1 MEEIPISKESKEK
14 RIYVYLPNENNVRKK
29 KRIKNYL
36 TTDQI
41 KQIKQVSPVDFQKY
55 LKNHLPLINQIS
67 HNEYFEPHTLFETYP
82 ESLKNFHLSSS
93 PNYNNL
99 DDNLIQSEANLEMAN
114 LSYNCQKIYFDELK
128 SKNIERD
135 QKNDNE
141 RIEIENILKIK
152 KIDIDKINVMDYFN
166 LHFQKEGKKITKS
179 NGESEL
185 SQKSDSL
192 FHSAKLEINP
202 GNDEYSPTNVQF
214 IQSSEN
220 LFEEPNNDPHN
231 DSID

>member
-128 SKNIERD
+128 SKNIETD

-166 LHFQKEGKKITKS
+166 LHFQKEGKK
-179 NGESEL
+179 
-185 SQKSDSL
+185 
-192 FHSAKLEINP
+192 
-202 GNDEYSPTNVQF
+202 
-214 IQSSEN
+214 
-220 LFEEPNNDPHN
+220 
-231 DSID
+231 